1 MFRLYYCLW
10 INNYMNTLVRFFA
23 YCGHPFSS
31 FIIMLGECARLLLLI
46 ARGLGY
52 CLVRPQLII
61 KEIFFS
67 GVLSLLIIAVS
78 GWFVG
83 MVLGL
88 QGYNTLQRFGSVSVL
103 GSLVAL
109 SLLREL
115 GPVLSAILFAARAGS
130 GMTAEIGLMKATE
143 QLDAMSVMAIDPIKR
158 VITPKFIGGIISVPL
173 LTAIFDS
180 SGIMGG
186 HFVGVSL
193 LHLDVGTFWSQMQK
207 SVSLHTDVINGLYKA
222 FIFGVIVNLIA
233 LYQGLQARPTAAG
246 VSAAT
251 TRTVVHSA
259 LAVLACDF
267 ILTAFMF

>member
-1 MFRLYYCLW
+1 MKFNLIIQKIGR
-10 INNYMNTLVRFFA
+10 
-23 YCGHPFSS
+23 PFSS
-31 FIIMLGECARLLLLI
+31 FILLLGQSARLLLSI
-46 ARGLGY
+46 IMSLGY
-52 CLVRPQLII
+52 VLKRPNLIL
-61 KEIFFS
+61 KEIFYS
-67 GVLSLLIIAVS
+67 GALSILIIAVS

-115 GPVLSAILFAARAGS
+115 GPVLCAILFASRAGS
-130 GMTAEIGLMKATE
+130 GITAEIGLMKATE

-158 VITPKFIGGIISVPL
+158 VIAPKFVGGIISLPL
-173 LTAIFDS
+173 LTALFDTC
-180 SGIMGG
+180 GILGS
-186 HFVGVSL
+186 HFVGVSML
-193 LHLDVGTFWSQMQK
+193 KLDNGMFWSQMQD
-207 SVSLHTDVINGLYKA
+207 SVSLQQDVVNGLIKA
-222 FIFGVIVNLIA
+222 VVFGVFVTLISV
-233 LYQGLQARPTAAG
+233 YQGFNAKATAEG

-259 LAVLACDF
+259 LAVLAIDF

>member
-1 MFRLYYCLW
+1 MKQ
-10 INNYMNTLVRFFA
+10 ISTLIR
-23 YCGHPFSS
+23 YIGHPVSS
-31 FIIMLGECARLLLLI
+31 FIFMLGECARLLIYILG
-46 ARGLGY
+46 GLGY
-52 CLVRPQLII
+52 ALKRPQLII

-115 GPVLSAILFAARAGS
+115 GPVLCAILFASRAGS

-143 QLDAMSVMAIDPIKR
+143 QLDAISVMAVDPIKR
-158 VITPKFIGGIISVPL
+158 VIAPKFIGGIISVPL
-173 LTAIFDS
+173 LTALFDC
-180 SGIMGG
+180 SGIWGG
-186 HFVGVSL
+186 HFVGVTL
-193 LHLDVGTFWSQMQK
+193 LKLDKGTFWSQMQSSINFHDDVVNGLIK
-207 SVSLHTDVINGLYKA
+207 SLVFGVVVSLISV
-222 FIFGVIVNLIA
+222 
-233 LYQGLQARPTAAG
+233 YQGLQSKATAEG
-246 VSAAT
+246 VSSAT

-259 LAVLACDF
+259 LAILAIDF

>member
-1 MFRLYYCLW
+1 MKISLL
-10 INNYMNTLVRFFA
+10 IQKI
-23 YCGHPFSS
+23 GHPFSS
-31 FIIMLGECARLLLLI
+31 FIIMLGRLTKLLLLI
-46 ARGLGY
+46 FMGFGY
-52 CLVRPQLII
+52 VFKRPNLII
-61 KEIFFS
+61 KEIYYS
-67 GVLSLLIIAVS
+67 GVLSILIIAVS

-115 GPVLSAILFAARAGS
+115 GPVLCAILFASRAGS
-130 GMTAEIGLMKATE
+130 GITAEIGLMKATE

-158 VITPKFIGGIISVPL
+158 VIAPKFIGGIIAMPL
-173 LTAIFDS
+173 LTALFDA
-180 SGIMGG
+180 SGILGS
-186 HFVGVSL
+186 HFVGVTML
-193 LHLDVGTFWSQMQK
+193 KLDNGMFWSQMQD
-207 SVSLHTDVINGLYKA
+207 SVSFQQDVVNGLLKA
-222 FIFGVIVNLIA
+222 VVFGVFVTLISV
-233 LYQGLQARPTAAG
+233 YQGFNAKATAEG

-259 LAVLACDF
+259 LAVLAIDF